1 MKALKIKINDLGK
14 VDYDY
19 GISIQKNIHELSEN
33 KATIL
38 ILEHNKVIT
47 VGRRGSEKD
56 ILIPLDQIEKKGFR
70 IIKTDR
76 GGQVT
81 IHNEGQLVC
90 YLILPLSEFNL
101 KPVDLIRKIEKL
113 IINLL
118 KNFDISS
125 FTIKGKT
132 GVWVKNNDIE
142 KKIAAIGVRISN
154 GVSMHGFALNVDND
168 LKDFDLIIPCGI
180 QDSIVTSIAK
190 ESSVKLENSI
200 IKSKLKDEIEKIFNC
215 EVINE

>member
-14 VDYDY
+14 VDYDH

-33 KATIL
+33 EATIL

-70 IIKTDR
+70 VIKTDR